1 MHNKIT
7 ILGVLL
13 AIIYWNVDA
22 LVYSLFSEQG
32 ITFLQSCFKPR
43 GEELWMRAFVVLLL
57 MVFAAYTERL
67 LAIIHDMTVK
77 LKKYHFR
84 LELTIAELEA
94 ENMEHQCLVDEL
106 ETLSI
111 TDPLTSIYNR
121 RKFNEMLTMEIER
134 SKRYQN
140 SLSII
145 MCDIDH
151 FKKIN
156 DTFGHDVG
164 DKAIRKFSK
173 QIHENIRETDMFAR
187 WGGEE
192 FMILMPNVSAKN
204 AHSVAEKLR
213 IIIEKTEVETAGSFT
228 ASFGVTD
235 LMFDDTAETFIKR
248 ADQTLYKAKRGGRNR
263 VESTG
268 AEHIQTS
275 NTGT

>member
-1 MHNKIT
+1 MKNKIT
-7 ILGVLL
+7 ILGILL
-13 AIIYWNVDA
+13 AIIYWIMDA
-22 LVYSLFSEQG
+22 LIYSLFSEQN
-32 ITFLQSCFKPR
+32 ITFLQSCFDPR
-43 GEELWMRAFVVLLL
+43 GEELWMRTFVVLLFL
-57 MVFAAYTERL
+57 IFSAYTERL
-67 LAIIHDMTVK
+67 LVIIHNMTLE

-94 ENMEHQCLVDEL
+94 ESIEHQHLVEEL
-106 ETLSI
+106 EELSI
-111 TDPLTSIYNR
+111 TDSLTSIYNR
-121 RKFNEMLTMEIER
+121 RKFNELLTMEIER

-151 FKKIN
+151 FKRIN

-164 DKAIRKFSK
+164 DKAIQKFSK
-173 QIHENIRETDMFAR
+173 QLHGNIREIDMLAR

-192 FMILMPNVSAKN
+192 FMILMPSVNVEN

-213 IIIEKTEVETAGSFT
+213 MIIENTEVETAGSFT

-235 LMFDDTAETFIKR
+235 LMLDDTAETFIKR
-248 ADQTLYKAKRGGRNR
+248 ADQALYKAKRGGRNR
-263 VESTG
+263 VESIG

-275 NTGT
+275 SASA

>member
-7 ILGVLL
+7 ILGTLL
-13 AIIYWNVDA
+13 AIIYWIVDA
-22 LVYSLFSEQG
+22 FIYSLFSEQG
-32 ITFLQSCFKPR
+32 VTFLQSCFTPP
-43 GEELWMRAFVVLLL
+43 GEELWMRAFVVLLF
-57 MVFAAYTERL
+57 MIFSAYTERL

-84 LELTIAELEA
+84 LELTVAELEA
-94 ENMEHQCLVDEL
+94 ENIEHQRLVEEL
-106 ETLSI
+106 ENISI

-121 RKFNEMLTMEIER
+121 RKFNELLAMEIER

-140 SLSII
+140 TLSII

-173 QIHENIRETDMFAR
+173 QIRENIREIDMLAR

-192 FMILMPNVSAKN
+192 FMILMPNVSVEN
-204 AHSVAEKLR
+204 AHSIAEKLR
-213 IIIEKTEVETAGSFT
+213 MIIEKTAIETAGSFT

-235 LMFDDTAETFIKR
+235 LMLDDTAETFIKR
-248 ADQTLYKAKRGGRNR
+248 VDQALYKAKHGGRNK
-263 VESTG
+263 VESIG
-268 AEHIQTS
+268 AEHIQACSTS
-275 NTGT
+275 T

>member
-1 MHNKIT
+1 MQNKIT

-13 AIIYWNVDA
+13 AIIYWIVDA
-22 LVYSLFSEQG
+22 FIYSLFSEQG
-32 ITFLQSCFKPR
+32 VTFLQSCFTPR
-43 GEELWMRAFVVLLL
+43 GEELWMRTFVVLLF
-57 MVFAAYTERL
+57 MIFSAYTERL

-84 LELTIAELEA
+84 LELTVAELEA
-94 ENMEHQCLVDEL
+94 ENIEHQRLVEEL
-106 ETLSI
+106 EKLSI

-121 RKFNEMLTMEIER
+121 RKFNELLTMEIER

-164 DKAIRKFSK
+164 DKAIKKFSK
-173 QIHENIRETDMFAR
+173 QIRENIREIDMLAR

-192 FMILMPNVSAKN
+192 FMILMPNVSVEN

-213 IIIEKTEVETAGSFT
+213 MIIEKTEVETAGSFT

-235 LMFDDTAETFIKR
+235 LMLDDTSETFIKR
-248 ADQTLYKAKRGGRNR
+248 ADQALYKAKHSGRNR
-263 VESTG
+263 VESIS
-268 AEHIQTS
+268 AEHIRTS
-275 NTGT
+275 STGT

>member
-13 AIIYWNVDA
+13 AIIYWIVDA

-43 GEELWMRAFVVLLL
+43 GEELWMRAFVVLLF

-84 LELTIAELEA
+84 LKLTIAELEA
-94 ENMEHQCLVDEL
+94 ENMEHQRLVEEL

-192 FMILMPNVSAKN
+192 FMILMPNVSAEN

-228 ASFGVTD
+228 ASFGITD
-235 LMFDDTAETFIKR
+235 LMLDDTAETFIKR
-248 ADQTLYKAKRGGRNR
+248 ADQALYKAKRGGRNR
-263 VESTG
+263 VESIG
-268 AEHIQTS
+268 AEHIQAS
-275 NTGT
+275 STGT

>member
-13 AIIYWNVDA
+13 AIIYWIVDA
-22 LVYSLFSEQG
+22 FIYSLFSEQG
-32 ITFLQSCFKPR
+32 TTFLQNCFNPR
-43 GEELWMRAFVVLLL
+43 GEELWMRAFVVLLFL
-57 MVFAAYTERL
+57 IFSAYTERL
-67 LAIIHDMTVK
+67 LAIIHDMTLK

-94 ENMEHQCLVDEL
+94 ENIEHQRLVEEL
-106 ETLSI
+106 EKLSI

-121 RKFNEMLTMEIER
+121 RKFNELLATEIER

-164 DKAIRKFSK
+164 DRVIRKFSK
-173 QIHENIRETDMFAR
+173 QIHENIREIDMFAR

-192 FMILMPNVSAKN
+192 FMILMPNVSVEN

-213 IIIEKTEVETAGSFT
+213 TVIEKTEIETADNFT
-228 ASFGVTD
+228 ASFGVAD
-235 LMFDDTAETFIKR
+235 LLLDDTAETFIKR
-248 ADQTLYKAKRGGRNR
+248 ADQALYKAKRSGRNR
-263 VESTG
+263 VESIG
-268 AEHIQTS
+268 AEHILAS
-275 NTGT
+275 STGT

>member
-1 MHNKIT
+1 MRNKIT

-13 AIIYWNVDA
+13 AIIYWIVDA
-22 LVYSLFSEQG
+22 FVYSLSSEQG

-43 GEELWMRAFVVLLL
+43 GEELWMRAFVVLLF
-57 MVFAAYTERL
+57 MVFSAYTERL

-94 ENMEHQCLVDEL
+94 ENIEHQRLVEEL

-121 RKFNEMLTMEIER
+121 RKFNELLAMEIER

-151 FKKIN
+151 FKEIN

-164 DKAIRKFSK
+164 DKAIQKFSK
-173 QIHENIRETDMFAR
+173 QLHENIREIDMLAR

-192 FMILMPNVSAKN
+192 FMILMPSVNVEN

-213 IIIEKTEVETAGSFT
+213 MIIENTEVETAGSFT

-235 LMFDDTAETFIKR
+235 LMLDDTAETFIKR
-248 ADQTLYKAKRGGRNR
+248 ADQALYKAKRGGRNR
-263 VESTG
+263 VESIG

-275 NTGT
+275 SASA